1 MSKVFITILILFLS
15 SCTDKND
22 KLADDSLKQE
32 ISKAKVTEFK
42 ELYFVGIYFG
52 LPSIYKYDFI
62 KDKIRVLWSHKSE
75 RVLDL
80 LVSEDR
86 QTAYFITKWKQR
98 LKSSKPAIE
107 RGRLYRIDLNTD
119 KVEPIT
125 RLEEGIQI
133 IAFWT
138 DNDRFTVVINSV
150 DKTIASYINKN
161 TQVYNRFG
169 KLLSDN
175 NEIFDLTKDGYP
187 VTKLPALENTSP
199 NRLFKIDEKNDT
211 IIVHQSDIK
220 NETKIEFQK
229 KEIKQ
234 IGWAENN
241 KQVIFLL
248 MDKSELSSKEKITTW
263 LVIFDLQKKTV
274 VKVFESAGYK
284 RFVLIGDLLIFDND
298 FGRDS
303 FIELFNLSSLS
314 EKRKIKISGGCGLKN
329 IPSI

>member
-22 KLADDSLKQE
+22 KLANDSLEQE

-42 ELYFVGIYFG
+42 ELYFVGIYSG

-62 KDKIRVLWSHKSE
+62 KDKLRVLWSHKSE

-125 RLEEGIQI
+125 RLEEGLQI

-138 DNDRFTVVINSV
+138 DNDRFTIVINSV

-187 VTKLPALENTSP
+187 VTKLSALENTSP
-199 NRLFKIDEKNDT
+199 NKLFKIDEKNDT
-211 IIVHQSDIK
+211 IIIHQSDIK
-220 NETKIEFQK
+220 NEMKVEFQK

-234 IGWAENN
+234 IDWAENN

-248 MDKSELSSKEKITTW
+248 MDKSELSSKEKISTS